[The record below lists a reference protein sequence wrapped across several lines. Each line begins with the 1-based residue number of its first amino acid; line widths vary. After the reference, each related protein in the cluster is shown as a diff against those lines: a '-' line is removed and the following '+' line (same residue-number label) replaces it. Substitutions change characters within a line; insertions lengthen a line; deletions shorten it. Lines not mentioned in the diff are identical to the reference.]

1 MTIVARRM
9 SRIKASP
16 AAVISAQAM
25 EMARAGRDVIALS
38 AGEPDFDTPD
48 HIKAAAI
55 RAIDDGKTKYPPLT
69 GIPELREAI
78 CRKFERDNGLRYNPD
93 QVLVCNG
100 GKQVIYNA
108 LTATLDPGQE
118 VIIPAPFWV
127 SYPDMVLLAGGDP
140 VVVATDAANEFR
152 LGAEQLEGAITAQT
166 KWFILNNPCNPSGA
180 VYSVTDLQGLAEVLR
195 RHPHVW
201 VLTDDIYEHI
211 IYGDEP
217 FSTMG
222 QVAPDLHERILTMN
236 GLSKAYCMTG
246 WRIGFGA
253 GPKELIAAMAK
264 IQSQTTSGASSISQ
278 WAGVEALDGDQTFI
292 EDNVAVFRERRD
304 LGASMLNQADGLS
317 CRVPNGAFYLYVG
330 CRETVGKRTPAGE
343 TIETDGDFAKYL
355 LDSEEVAVVY
365 GEAFGL
371 SPYFRVS
378 YALATARLREAC
390 ARIQRACAALS
401 GCDGRLAQVRGHCVI
416 QLPGA
421 VDARS
426 ATGYDERRGGGR
438 HRR

>member
-1 MTIVARRM
+1 MTIAARRM

-48 HIKAAAI
+48 HVKAAAI

-180 VYSVTDLQGLAEVLR
+180 VYSAHDLEALAEVLR
-195 RHPHVW
+195 RHPHVS
-201 VLTDDIYEHI
+201 VLADDIYEHI
-211 IYGDEP
+211 IYNGEP
-217 FSTMG
+217 FSTLA
-222 QVAPDLHERILTMN
+222 QIAPDLHERILTMN

-253 GPKELIAAMAK
+253 GPKELIGAMAK

-292 EDNVAVFRERRD
+292 RDNVEVFRERRD

-317 CRVPNGAFYLYVG
+317 CGTPNGAFYLYVD

-355 LDSEEVAVVY
+355 LDSEEVALVY

-378 YALATARLREAC
+378 YALATERLREAC
-390 ARIQRACAALS
+390 ARIQRACAALL
-401 GCDGRLAQVRGHCVI
+401 G
-416 QLPGA
+416 
-421 VDARS
+421 
-426 ATGYDERRGGGR
+426 
-438 HRR
+438 

>member
-1 MTIVARRM
+1 MIGAALGGRARAVAARRM

-25 EMARAGRDVIALS
+25 EMARAGHDVIALS

-48 HIKAAAI
+48 HVKIAAI
-55 RAIDDGKTKYPPLT
+55 RAINDGKTKYPPLT

-78 CRKFERDNGLRYNPD
+78 CRKLERDNGLSYAPD

-140 VVVATDAANEFR
+140 VVVETDAADEFR
-152 LGAEQLEGAITAQT
+152 LGAEQLEGAITAQS
-166 KWFILNNPCNPSGA
+166 KWLILNNPCNPSGA
-180 VYSVTDLQGLAEVLR
+180 VYSAHDLEGLAEVLR

-201 VLTDDIYEHI
+201 VLADDIYEHI
-211 IYGDEP
+211 IYNGEP
-217 FSTMG
+217 FSTMA
-222 QVAPDLHERILTMN
+222 QVAPDLHERVLTTN

-246 WRIGFGA
+246 WRIGYGA

-278 WAGVEALDGDQTFI
+278 WAGVEALDGDQAFI
-292 EDNVAVFRERRD
+292 RDNVAVFRERRD
-304 LGASMLNQADGLS
+304 LGASMLNRADGLS
-317 CRVPNGAFYLYVG
+317 CTSPNGAFYLYVD
-330 CRETVGKRTPAGE
+330 CRGTIGKRTPAGD
-343 TIETDGDFAKYL
+343 TIETDADFAKYL
-355 LDSEEVAVVY
+355 LESEEVAVVH

-378 YALATARLREAC
+378 YALATDRLREAC
-390 ARIQRACAALS
+390 TRIQRACAALL
-401 GCDGRLAQVRGHCVI
+401 G
-416 QLPGA
+416 
-421 VDARS
+421 
-426 ATGYDERRGGGR
+426 
-438 HRR
+438 

>member
-1 MTIVARRM
+1 MTIAARRM

-48 HIKAAAI
+48 HVKAAAI

-78 CRKFERDNGLRYNPD
+78 CRKFERDNGLRYAPD

-180 VYSVTDLQGLAEVLR
+180 VYSATDLQGLAEVLR

-201 VLTDDIYEHI
+201 VLADDIYEHI

-253 GPKELIAAMAK
+253 GPKELIGAMAK

-292 EDNVAVFRERRD
+292 RDNVEVFRERRD
-304 LGASMLNQADGLS
+304 LGASMLNQAEGLS
-317 CRVPNGAFYLYVG
+317 CGTPNGAFYLYVG

-355 LDSEEVAVVY
+355 LDSEEVALVY

-378 YALATARLREAC
+378 YALATERLREAC

-401 GCDGRLAQVRGHCVI
+401 G
-416 QLPGA
+416 
-421 VDARS
+421 
-426 ATGYDERRGGGR
+426 
-438 HRR
+438 

>member
-1 MTIVARRM
+1 MTIAARRM

-16 AAVISAQAM
+16 AAVISAKAM

-48 HIKAAAI
+48 HVKAAAI

-180 VYSVTDLQGLAEVLR
+180 VYSATDLQGLAEVLR

-253 GPKELIAAMAK
+253 GPKELIGAMAK

-292 EDNVAVFRERRD
+292 RDNVEVFRERRD
-304 LGASMLNQADGLS
+304 LGASMLNQAEGLS
-317 CRVPNGAFYLYVG
+317 CSVPNGAFYLYVG

-355 LDSEEVAVVY
+355 LDSEEVALVY

-378 YALATARLREAC
+378 YALATERLREAC
-390 ARIQRACAALS
+390 ARIQRACAAL
-401 GCDGRLAQVRGHCVI
+401 LA
-416 QLPGA
+416 
-421 VDARS
+421 
-426 ATGYDERRGGGR
+426 
-438 HRR
+438 

>member
-1 MTIVARRM
+1 MTIAARRM

-16 AAVISAQAM
+16 SAVISAKAM
-25 EMARAGRDVIALS
+25 AMARAGHDIVALA

-48 HIKAAAI
+48 HVKMAAI
-55 RAIDDGKTKYPPLT
+55 RAIGEGKTKYPPLT

-78 CRKFERDNGLRYNPD
+78 CRKFERDNGLSYTPD

-108 LTATLDPGQE
+108 LAATLDPDQE

-127 SYPDMVLLAGGDP
+127 SYPDMVLLAGGNP

-152 LGAEQLEGAITAQT
+152 LRAEELEAAITAQT
-166 KWFILNNPCNPSGA
+166 KWLILNNPGNPSGA
-180 VYSVTDLQGLAEVLR
+180 VYSAKDVERLAEVLR

-211 IYGDEP
+211 IYDDEP
-217 FSTMG
+217 FSTMA
-222 QVAPDLHERILTMN
+222 QVAPDLYERTLTMN

-246 WRIGFGA
+246 WRIGYGA
-253 GPKELIAAMAK
+253 GPAELVAAMSK

-292 EDNVAVFRERRD
+292 RDNVATFRERRD
-304 LGASMLNQADGLS
+304 LGVSLLNRANGLS
-317 CRVPNGAFYLYVG
+317 CKSPNGAFYLYVD
-330 CRETVGKRTPAGE
+330 CRGTIGKRTPKGD
-343 TIETDGDFAKYL
+343 TIETDGDFATYL
-355 LDSEEVAVVY
+355 LDSEEVAVVH

-378 YALATARLREAC
+378 YALATDRLEEAC
-390 ARIQRACAALS
+390 TRIQRACAAL
-401 GCDGRLAQVRGHCVI
+401 
-416 QLPGA
+416 
-421 VDARS
+421 
-426 ATGYDERRGGGR
+426 TG
-438 HRR
+438 

>member
-1 MTIVARRM
+1 MTIAARRM

-48 HIKAAAI
+48 HVKAAAI

-180 VYSVTDLQGLAEVLR
+180 VYSATDLQGLAEVLR

-253 GPKELIAAMAK
+253 GPKELIGAMAK

-292 EDNVAVFRERRD
+292 RGQRGGVQGAARPGRLDAQPGRRTLLQGAERRVLPLRRLPGD
-304 LGASMLNQADGLS
+304 GRQADS
-317 CRVPNGAFYLYVG
+317 CGRDH
-330 CRETVGKRTPAGE
+330 R
-343 TIETDGDFAKYL
+343 DG
-355 LDSEEVAVVY
+355 
-365 GEAFGL
+365 
-371 SPYFRVS
+371 R
-378 YALATARLREAC
+378 RLREVSP
-390 ARIQRACAALS
+390 R
-401 GCDGRLAQVRGHCVI
+401 
-416 QLPGA
+416 
-421 VDARS
+421 
-426 ATGYDERRGGGR
+426 
-438 HRR
+438 

>member
-1 MTIVARRM
+1 MTIAARRM

-16 AAVISAQAM
+16 AAVISAKAM

-48 HIKAAAI
+48 HVKAAAI

-180 VYSVTDLQGLAEVLR
+180 VYSATDLQGLAEVLR

-211 IYGDEP
+211 IYNGEP
-217 FSTMG
+217 FSTMA
-222 QVAPDLHERILTMN
+222 QVAPDLHARTLTMN

-246 WRIGFGA
+246 WRIGYGA

-292 EDNVAVFRERRD
+292 RDNVEVFRERRD
-304 LGASMLNQADGLS
+304 LGASMLNQAEGLS
-317 CRVPNGAFYLYVG
+317 CSVPNGAFYLYVG

-355 LDSEEVAVVY
+355 LDSEEVALVY

-378 YALATARLREAC
+378 YALATERLREAC

-401 GCDGRLAQVRGHCVI
+401 G
-416 QLPGA
+416 
-421 VDARS
+421 
-426 ATGYDERRGGGR
+426 
-438 HRR
+438 